1 VAVRKIV
8 RCGSRARHDARGR
21 GEIRV
26 HPEGTDMTTLPA
38 ASTIAGAGGLP
49 KIVLTAADGARA
61 EIYLHGAHVAS
72 WVPAGASED
81 RLFLSATSRF
91 GEGEAI
97 RGGVPVCFPQFA
109 DQGALAPHGFVRT
122 TAWTL
127 VRAERQ
133 PTGAAQATLRIAG
146 TPAMRALWPHAFTLA
161 LTVTVGGNA
170 LALELAAAND
180 GPAPFAFT
188 GALHTYLRVA
198 DTRRTHV
205 RGLAGVRYRDKVLRH
220 DDDVE
225 AAPLLAVDRHLD
237 RVYRAVPEVVTVEE
251 PERTTEV
258 RATGF
263 RDTVVWNPGPERG
276 ATMDD
281 LEPGGCARML
291 CVEAAVASA
300 PAIVAPGATWRGT
313 QSLVAR

>member
-1 VAVRKIV
+1 MATSSAANTVAGI
-8 RCGSRARHDARGR
+8 
-21 GEIRV
+21 
-26 HPEGTDMTTLPA
+26 
-38 ASTIAGAGGLP
+38 GGLP
-49 KIVLTAADGARA
+49 KLVLTAADGAHA
-61 EIYLHGAHVAS
+61 DVYLHGAHVTS
-72 WVPAGASED
+72 WVPAGARDD

-122 TAWTL
+122 TAWTV
-127 VRAERQ
+127 VRAERLA
-133 PTGAAQATLRIAG
+133 TGAAQATLRIAAS
-146 TPAMRALWPHAFTLA
+146 PAMRALWPHAFTLA
-161 LTVTVGGNA
+161 LTVTVGGDA
-170 LALELAAAND
+170 LALELAVTND
-180 GPAPFAFT
+180 GAAPFEFT

-198 DTRRTHV
+198 DVRRTFV
-205 RGLAGVRYRDKVLRH
+205 RGLEGARYRDKVLRH

-225 AAPLLAVDRHLD
+225 AAPRLAVDRHLD
-237 RVYRAVPEVVTVEE
+237 RVYRAAPAVVAVEE

-281 LEPGGCARML
+281 LEPGGFARML

-300 PAIVAPGATWRGT
+300 PVLVAPGATWRGT
-313 QSLVAR
+313 QSLGAR